1 MSKLNSL
8 ILAAV
13 LAVALVLGACAHSEP
28 FEYESYNEVKP
39 GRGVFTG
46 EKGTWTI
53 FRQEMPAEPQTAS
66 AEAPGDRPQN
76 QVANDGHNT
85 KEADARD

>member
-1 MSKLNSL
+1 MSKRNSM
-8 ILAAV
+8 ILAVV
-13 LAVALVLGACAHSEP
+13 LAAALVLGACAHSEP

-66 AEAPGDRPQN
+66 AEAPGDQAQN
-76 QVANDGHNT
+76 QATEDGPNT